1 MLSNTCVSKA
11 MNKTVVIGYNTCHYA
26 WLLRRSLI
34 KALTRDGWSVFI
46 LAPED
51 NYTERLEALGAKH
64 IPVPMR
70 MNVNPATDFFLLGRL
85 LWRLRQVRPAVYL
98 GYTVKPNVYGGL
110 ACRALGIPSVH
121 NVAGL
126 GTVFIEDTWITRVV
140 RLLYRL
146 GLSGAVKVFFQNP
159 DDMAQFL
166 DQNLVVPEAAERL
179 PGSGV
184 DTSQFSPVER
194 DASDKIFRFLLPARL
209 LWEKGIGEYIN
220 ASRELRA
227 NGYSVDCQLVGF
239 LGADNRTAIRQ
250 ETIAQWQ
257 AEGLAR
263 YIGSTDD
270 IRPIL
275 GAADCVVL
283 PSYREG
289 TPRSLLEAASMALP
303 VITTDAVGCREVVDD
318 GVNGFLC
325 RIRDSADLAEKM
337 ARMMKLSSDER
348 KAMGKQGRQKMIR
361 EFDESV
367 VIDRYLQVVE
377 NIGAQTAGR
386 QRL

>member
-1 MLSNTCVSKA
+1 MK
-11 MNKTVVIGYNTCHYA
+11 KTLVIGYNTSHYA

-34 KALTRDGWSVFI
+34 KSLVRAGWSVFI

-51 NYTERLEALGAKH
+51 DYTERLKALGAKH
-64 IPVPMR
+64 IPVPIR
-70 MNVNPATDFFLLGRL
+70 MNVNPVTDLFLLARL
-85 LWRLRQVRPAVYL
+85 WWKLRQVRPSVYL

-126 GTVFIEDTWITRVV
+126 GTVFIQDTWVTRVV
-140 RLLYRL
+140 RLLYWL
-146 GLSGAVKVFFQNP
+146 GLRSAVKVFFQNP

-166 DQNLVVPEAAERL
+166 DQKLVAPEAAERL

-209 LWEKGIGEYIN
+209 LWDKGIGEYID

-227 NGYSVDCQLVGF
+227 NGYAVVCQLVGF
-239 LGADNRTAIRQ
+239 LGPDNRTAIRQ

-257 AEGLAR
+257 TEGLAR
-263 YIGSTDD
+263 YLGSTDD

-275 GAADCVVL
+275 ATADCVVL

-325 RIRDSADLAEKM
+325 RVRDSSDLAEKM
-337 ARMMKLSSDER
+337 AKMMNLSSDEL
-348 KAMGKQGRQKMIR
+348 KAMGNQGRRKMIR

-367 VIDRYLQVVE
+367 VIDRYLHVVE
-377 NIGAQTAGR
+377 KIGARAAVNR
-386 QRL
+386 RL